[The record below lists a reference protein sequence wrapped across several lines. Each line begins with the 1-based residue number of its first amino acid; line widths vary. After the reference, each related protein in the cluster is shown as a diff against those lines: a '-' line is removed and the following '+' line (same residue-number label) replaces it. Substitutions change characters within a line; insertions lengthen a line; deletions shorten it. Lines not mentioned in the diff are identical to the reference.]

1 MYDLE
6 RIMACD
12 SYKRKEIGFYP
23 VLVDSLEKTNNK
35 TLISIH
41 FRLFKNKN
49 EYFWQQMTGPVIF
62 GFIKRHGEELLRS
75 LNEEANVT
83 AIIIRN
89 SGSRII
95 FPVTYHTTFYILKN
109 YSN

>member
-1 MYDLE
+1 MSYNSHE
-6 RIMACD
+6 R
-12 SYKRKEIGFYP
+12 ETLGFYP
-23 VLVDSLEKTNNK
+23 TLVDSLEKTLNK

-41 FRLFKNKN
+41 FRLFQNKG
-49 EYFWQQMTGPVIF
+49 EYFWQQVTGPVIF